1 MFCFY
6 DLNQLISQYLPHR
19 ERLKIAQAFI
29 FGADAHETQVR
40 SSGEPYFTHPVAVA
54 CILAELRMDVD
65 TIIAALLHDVVE
77 DTEYTVD
84 DISNIFGKKSCSTCR
99 RSN

>member
-6 DLNQLISQYLPHR
+6 DLNQLISHYLPHR

-29 FGADAHETQVR
+29 FGADAHETPVR

-54 CILAELRMDVD
+54 CILAELR
-65 TIIAALLHDVVE
+65 
-77 DTEYTVD
+77 
-84 DISNIFGKKSCSTCR
+84 
-99 RSN
+99 